1 MAFLVK
7 HATVYAPEYLGVKDV
22 LVVGKQVVAV
32 DDKLTVSLPELE
44 TVEAKGL
51 VLTPGLID
59 HHVHVIGG
67 GGEGG
72 PVSRTPELMLS
83 ELVTCGTTSL
93 VGVLGTDSVTRSVQA
108 LLAKVRALTQEGVSA
123 WMHTSNYALPPSL
136 LTGSIRTDLFCVP
149 EVLGMKI
156 AMGDHRSS
164 YPTMDE
170 FMRIISDI
178 RVGGMIAG
186 KIGFLHIHL
195 GNLPQAFEM
204 FDEAMDRGIPI
215 KHIRP
220 THCGR
225 ATQVFESALKFAR
238 KGGILDI
245 TSGGSSFATPAKAV
259 QMALDE
265 GINPANIVM
274 STDGH
279 GSIPRFDDKGNM
291 VGLRTGSVSSN
302 LREFKSLLSMG
313 VKPEQALPI
322 ITSNVAT
329 ALGLADKGFVKTGG
343 CADLCLFDAEFNLKH
358 VMAKGRFL
366 MRDEAI
372 VVKGTFEE

>member
-1 MAFLVK
+1 MAFLMK
-7 HATVYAPEYLGVKDV
+7 HATVYAPQYLGAKDV

-32 DDKLTVSLPELE
+32 KDNLTVSLPELE
-44 TVEAKGL
+44 TVDAKGL

-59 HHVHVIGG
+59 QHIHVIGG

-136 LTGSIRTDLFCVP
+136 LTGSIRTDLFYLP

-186 KIGFLHIHL
+186 KTGFLIVHL

-225 ATQVFESALKFAR
+225 TSQVFENALMFAR
-238 KGGILDI
+238 KGGIIDI
-245 TSGGSSFATPAKAV
+245 TSGGSSFATPAKTV
-259 QMALDE
+259 QMAMDE

-279 GSIPRFDDKGNM
+279 GSCPRFNDKGDM
-291 VGLRTGSVSSN
+291 VGLSTGSVSSN
-302 LREFKSLLSMG
+302 LREFRSLLSMG
-313 VKPEQALPI
+313 VKPEQALPV

-329 ALGLADKGFVKTGG
+329 ALGLADRGFVKTGG
-343 CADLCLFDAEFNLKH
+343 SADLCMFDTGFNLKH
-358 VMAKGRFL
+358 VMAQGRFL
-366 MRDEAI
+366 MRDGAV

>member
-136 LTGSIRTDLFCVP
+136 LTGSIRTDLF
-149 EVLGMKI
+149 
-156 AMGDHRSS
+156 
-164 YPTMDE
+164 
-170 FMRIISDI
+170 
-178 RVGGMIAG
+178 
-186 KIGFLHIHL
+186 
-195 GNLPQAFEM
+195 
-204 FDEAMDRGIPI
+204 
-215 KHIRP
+215 
-220 THCGR
+220 
-225 ATQVFESALKFAR
+225 
-238 KGGILDI
+238 
-245 TSGGSSFATPAKAV
+245 
-259 QMALDE
+259 
-265 GINPANIVM
+265 
-274 STDGH
+274 
-279 GSIPRFDDKGNM
+279 
-291 VGLRTGSVSSN
+291 
-302 LREFKSLLSMG
+302 
-313 VKPEQALPI
+313 
-322 ITSNVAT
+322 
-329 ALGLADKGFVKTGG
+329 
-343 CADLCLFDAEFNLKH
+343 
-358 VMAKGRFL
+358 
-366 MRDEAI
+366 
-372 VVKGTFEE
+372 